1 MLSES
6 CRNMVLVYSAES
18 NVLTPLKAAALNGHF
33 DFLML
38 LNHGVSVDIT
48 GNDVRTTVTVAA

>member
-1 MLSES
+1 
-6 CRNMVLVYSAES
+6 MVLVYSAES

>member
-1 MLSES
+1 MA
-6 CRNMVLVYSAES
+6 LVYSAES
-18 NVLTPLKAAALNGHF
+18 NVLTPLKAESLNDHI

-48 GNDVRTTVTVAA
+48 GNDVRTPVRVAT

>member
-1 MLSES
+1 MLPES

-18 NVLTPLKAAALNGHF
+18 NVLTPLNAESLNGHV

-38 LNHGVSVDIT
+38 LNQGVSVDIT
-48 GNDVRTTVTVAA
+48 VNDGRTAVRVAA